1 MMSSTAGF
9 EPEQAGTLQACDPS
23 MERPPANG
31 PTMAKKKLQP
41 SAALMLQIENAFFA
55 HGYSKLT
62 MERLAQSCNFS
73 RRALYFYF
81 SSKAEAFR
89 GIVRFRND
97 LALSAGF
104 AAGRKRWSEG
114 GNALQILT
122 EIINIRYGDTRR
134 LSNASPHLVELN
146 AEVFTRCNDIVKDV
160 AIFFEA
166 ELAKL
171 IVELQAAGLVRLRPE
186 VTAEQLAQA
195 LANGARGVNQRVPAV
210 APEDLASRYGEMC
223 HFILYGC
230 AEVPAPSPRTKG
242 KDSAQKKIPPR
253 KAERER
259 A

>member
-1 MMSSTAGF
+1 M
-9 EPEQAGTLQACDPS
+9 
-23 MERPPANG
+23 
-31 PTMAKKKLQP
+31 
-41 SAALMLQIENAFFA
+41 
-55 HGYSKLT
+55 
-62 MERLAQSCNFS
+62 
-73 RRALYFYF
+73 
-81 SSKAEAFR
+81 
-89 GIVRFRND
+89 
-97 LALSAGF
+97 SAGF
-104 AAGRKRWSEG
+104 AAGRKRGSEG

-122 EIINIRYGDTRR
+122 EIINIRYGETRR

-171 IVELQAAGLVRLRPE
+171 IVELQAAGVVRLRWE

-195 LANGARGVNQRVPAV
+195 LANGARGVNQRIPTV

-223 HFILYGC
+223 RFILYGC

-242 KDSAQKKIPPR
+242 KDSAQKKILPR

>member
-1 MMSSTAGF
+1 MMSNSAGF
-9 EPEQAGTLQACDPS
+9 EPEQAGALQACDPS

-31 PTMAKKKLQP
+31 PTMAKKKLHP

-55 HGYSKLT
+55 YGYSKLT
-62 MERLAQSCNFS
+62 MERLAHSCNFS

-81 SSKAEAFR
+81 SNKAEAFR

-97 LALSAGF
+97 LAMSVGF

-114 GNALQILT
+114 GNVLQILT

-242 KDSAQKKIPPR
+242 KDSGQKKILPR